1 MFVTLLILFV
11 FSYQFFFLSKEGE
24 NVAKLEKADILELT
38 VRHLHTLR
46 RQNILGIR
54 SENTYA
60 EKFKAG
66 FRHCAAEVS
75 NFLNVVDQETS
86 VPIIK
91 HLNSCMNHMERNTAV
106 AAAPPPPPVP
116 GNAMHMHH
124 PIAPPPPAVPLASRP
139 SIQIQSP
146 NQINAHAVAAAVA
159 HRQSPT
165 VVWPTKG
172 RSPVPI
178 VPQPKHQMIFQHPPP
193 PHAPAQPANAN
204 HLYVNHRSPNSTPDT
219 HLMDSSTR
227 VNTPP
232 MSPKIDIENDSVWR
246 PW

>member
-1 MFVTLLILFV
+1 M
-11 FSYQFFFLSKEGE
+11 KEGE

-91 HLNSCMNHMERNTAV
+91 HLNSCMNHMERNTA
-106 AAAPPPPPVP
+106 PS
-116 GNAMHMHH
+116 NAMQMHH
-124 PIAPPPPAVPLASRP
+124 QPAPPAVPLANRP

-146 NQINAHAVAAAVA
+146 NQINAHAVAASVA

-165 VVWPTKG
+165 WSSSSTATAAATTKR

-178 VPQPKHQMIFQHPPP
+178 MSQPKHQMMYQQPPP
-193 PHAPAQPANAN
+193 PANAN
-204 HLYVNHRSPNSTPDT
+204 HLYANRSPNSTPNT

-232 MSPKIDIENDSVWR
+232 MSPKIDIDDSSVWR

>member
-1 MFVTLLILFV
+1 M
-11 FSYQFFFLSKEGE
+11 KEGE

-91 HLNSCMNHMERNTAV
+91 HLNSCMNHMERNTA
-106 AAAPPPPPVP
+106 PS
-116 GNAMHMHH
+116 NAMHMHH
-124 PIAPPPPAVPLASRP
+124 PVAQAPPPPAVPLASRP
-139 SIQIQSP
+139 AIQIQSP
-146 NQINAHAVAAAVA
+146 NQINAHAVAAAAVA
-159 HRQSPT
+159 HRQSPNAA
-165 VVWPTKG
+165 WPKV

-178 VPQPKHQMIFQHPPP
+178 MPQPKHQMMFQQPPP
-193 PHAPAQPANAN
+193 QAAHAN
-204 HLYVNHRSPNSTPDT
+204 HHYMNRSPNSTPDT

-232 MSPKIDIENDSVWR
+232 MSPKIDIESDSVWR

>member
-1 MFVTLLILFV
+1 MLL
-11 FSYQFFFLSKEGE
+11 KEGE

-91 HLNSCMNHMERNTAV
+91 HLNSCMNHMERSTV
-106 AAAPPPPPVP
+106 AS

-124 PIAPPPPAVPLASRP
+124 PAAAQPPPPPAVPLASRPP

-146 NQINAHAVAAAVA
+146 NQINAHAVAA
-159 HRQSPT
+159 HRQSPPNAAAAAA
-165 VVWPTKG
+165 VWSTKG

-178 VPQPKHQMIFQHPPP
+178 MPQPKHQMMFQQPPP
-193 PHAPAQPANAN
+193 PPTHQQQQPPNAN
-204 HLYVNHRSPNSTPDT
+204 HHHHQHHHYVNRSPNSTPDT

-232 MSPKIDIENDSVWR
+232 MSPKIDVDDSVWR

>member
-1 MFVTLLILFV
+1 MC
-11 FSYQFFFLSKEGE
+11 FFLKEGE

-91 HLNSCMNHMERNTAV
+91 HLNSCMNHMERNTAAAVAV
-106 AAAPPPPPVP
+106 AAP

-124 PIAPPPPAVPLASRP
+124 AVAQPPPPPAVPLASRP

-146 NQINAHAVAAAVA
+146 NQINAHAVAVA

-165 VVWPTKG
+165 AGWPTKR
-172 RSPVPI
+172 RSPVPMMTNM
-178 VPQPKHQMIFQHPPP
+178 PQPKHQMMFQQPPP
-193 PHAPAQPANAN
+193 PPPPSHPANAN
-204 HLYVNHRSPNSTPDT
+204 HLYVNRSPNSTPDT

>member
-1 MFVTLLILFV
+1 M
-11 FSYQFFFLSKEGE
+11 
-24 NVAKLEKADILELT
+24 EKADILELT

-54 SENTYA
+54 TENTYA

-91 HLNSCMNHMERNTAV
+91 HLNSCMNHMERNSTTNNGLPMHPQYSNGS
-106 AAAPPPPPVP
+106 AP
-116 GNAMHMHH
+116 AMNR
-124 PIAPPPPAVPLASRP
+124 PA
-139 SIQIQSP
+139 IQIQSP
-146 NQINAHAVAAAVA
+146 NQINAHAVAAATAATV
-159 HRQSPT
+159 HRQSPPSG
-165 VVWPTKG
+165 WSTKG
-172 RSPVPI
+172 RSPVP
-178 VPQPKHQMIFQHPPP
+178 VMPQPKHQIMYQHSAKHIYPS
-193 PHAPAQPANAN
+193 
-204 HLYVNHRSPNSTPDT
+204 RSPASTPES
-219 HLMDSSTR
+219 HHHMESSTR

-232 MSPKIDIENDSVWR
+232 ISPKIDIDDSSVWR